1 MNTLSKI
8 LFQFVK
14 KFSESEIYLWHH
26 LYSVI
31 VSLFTNISLDETI
44 NFCVDLIF
52 HKNKKAEGMLKQ
64 HFKQL
69 LRLSVKSYCLLFNSV
84 YYKQVDG
91 IATVS
96 PLGPIFF
103 KWTMTINC
111 YKSVPYIFDQSIIG
125 SMPTTFLSCLKVE
138 IMKGSSS
145 STLIHTILIFN
156 LLAKKN
162 PTIQF
167 LS

>member
-1 MNTLSKI
+1 M
-8 LFQFVK
+8 
-14 KFSESEIYLWHH
+14 
-26 LYSVI
+26 
-31 VSLFTNISLDETI
+31 SLFTNISLDETI

-52 HKNKKAEGMLKQ
+52 HKNKKAEGMVKQ

-103 KWTMTINC
+103 KWTMTTNC
-111 YKSVPYIFDQSIIG
+111 YKSVPYIFGQSIIG
-125 SMPTTFLSCLKVE
+125 GMPTTFLSCLKVE